1 MKLSANDVG
10 DIVQG
15 VRIISKKVFKILG
28 IVLLS
33 IWILISIVFIILAAT
48 DDFIPI
54 AVGISMLIPALVT
67 AALMILKYIRNK
79 KHDNKPPEATTT
91 ITGIINN
98 IVQRYD
104 DKTAKTFAF
113 CEYCNSKFTDTTI
126 LKCPNCGGPL
136 GIRKQSQI
144 INNDTQK

>member
-33 IWILISIVFIILAAT
+33 IWILISIVFIILSAT
-48 DDFIPI
+48 EDLIPI
-54 AVGISMLIPALVT
+54 TVGIFMLIPALVIAT
-67 AALMILKYIRNK
+67 LIIIKYVRDKKQNK
-79 KHDNKPPEATTT
+79 SPEATTT

-113 CEYCNSKFTDTTI
+113 CEYCNSKFTDTSI

-136 GIRKQSQI
+136 EIRKQSQI